1 MMLKAE
7 VCVCAFAVGGGGPRL
22 QTNCRGEMVP
32 QVRPPPQGPW
42 RCIGKRGALVM
53 WRVSGQG
60 LEEEARPA
68 VSSTNE
74 PLGSQR
80 L

>member
-7 VCVCAFAVGGGGPRL
+7 VCVCLCCWGWETKAANKL
-22 QTNCRGEMVP
+22 QRELVP

-42 RCIGKRGALVM
+42 RCISKRGPLVM

-74 PLGSQR
+74 PLGSQK